1 MNTANR
7 RKILFA
13 GKGIKTVDKHQ
24 IHFLLGDFNLILA
37 AFTCKFTMIQEHRS
51 WLRGEKY
58 PPDNLSLLHERKK
71 KRITKCQKCYGTS
84 FSSQKLV
91 KEESGSKE
99 CSVLHFQETKHF
111 PPCLYFY
118 RGHIHQGRRK
128 VLLCRNNP
136 QNWESA
142 EILLIYCSPH
152 HSGPCKILF
161 PETTGH
167 LEEAYRSHLTPQ
179 VM

>member
-58 PPDNLSLLHERKK
+58 PPGNLSLLHERKK
-71 KRITKCQKCYGTS
+71 KKDYKVSEMLWNILFQPKVGKRRIRIKRVQCSAFPGDKAFPTM
-84 FSSQKLV
+84 
-91 KEESGSKE
+91 
-99 CSVLHFQETKHF
+99 SVL
-111 PPCLYFY
+111 L
-118 RGHIHQGRRK
+118 
-128 VLLCRNNP
+128 
-136 QNWESA
+136 
-142 EILLIYCSPH
+142 
-152 HSGPCKILF
+152 
-161 PETTGH
+161 
-167 LEEAYRSHLTPQ
+167 
-179 VM
+179 